1 MKSLKQA
8 FLYGFISWVIPF
20 VVAMFIFSFRAN
32 ERPLFESVM
41 AVTVAFAVMLPAYVY
56 FHDCSHDLIREGVAR
71 GLMWFAINIVIDLA
85 LFMQGPMK
93 MEFIDYLKDIGV
105 STIR

>member
-20 VVAMFIFSFRAN
+20 VVAMFIFSFRAY

-56 FHDCSHDLIREGVAR
+56 FHDCSHDLIREGVAL

-105 STIR
+105 SIIR